1 MLNTLQQR
9 MSADDFAEFIKDYDT
24 LYQLRENKALWSVAM
39 SWIFEEVFTKQYF
52 DKLENPYEYR
62 FYKYD
67 IQQIVKIKNMLT
79 TLDIQKIEDR
89 DRLKLCISLFYTT
102 LTYIGFIVENA
113 LYEEFKHHTKHII
126 RNNTLDIVK
135 KTDLLL
141 NGHHLQIK
149 NYSFLTSTDYPNK
162 INEYEKANK
171 ELFFVFYT
179 IEKDN
184 IYFVEICGNPCTH
197 ISLMDGFTFTKP
209 IRTIPLSEC
218 VNALLSI

>member
-149 NYSFLTSTDYPNK
+149 K
-162 INEYEKANK
+162 
-171 ELFFVFYT
+171 
-179 IEKDN
+179 
-184 IYFVEICGNPCTH
+184 
-197 ISLMDGFTFTKP
+197 
-209 IRTIPLSEC
+209 
-218 VNALLSI
+218 